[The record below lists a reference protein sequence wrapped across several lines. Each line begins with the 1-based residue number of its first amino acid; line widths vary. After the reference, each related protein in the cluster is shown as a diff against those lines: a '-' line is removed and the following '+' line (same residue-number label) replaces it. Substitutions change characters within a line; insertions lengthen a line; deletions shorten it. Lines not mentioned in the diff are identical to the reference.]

1 MGLTNVGT
9 FIGRGDLWS
18 SCLQGPSSCRGS
30 WPAGEDSGATALQD
44 PFPGGWFQPSG
55 GLAWVHA
62 ELAMHPRKL
71 RTDAD
76 QLIGRQT
83 LSRFLK
89 RTPEC
94 HSPAPV
100 FSAQKELP

>member
-1 MGLTNVGT
+1 MTRGPVVCEALPLVEALGLLV
-9 FIGRGDLWS
+9 RRL
-18 SCLQGPSSCRGS
+18 
-30 WPAGEDSGATALQD
+30 DSGATALQD
-44 PFPGGWFQPSG
+44 LFPGGWFQPAG
-55 GLAWVHA
+55 GLAWVLA

-71 RTDAD
+71 HTDAD

-94 HSPAPV
+94 HSPAPG
-100 FSAQKELP
+100 FSV